1 MERPHKFS
9 HKFCNFFVK
18 TISTFFGAGYLPF
31 IPGTFG
37 SAAGITLYF
46 IVRQNILLYTCAIFV
61 VTILG
66 FLTAGKAAKVFNKRD
81 PCCVVIDEVAG
92 MLISLMFI
100 PHDLKWVITGFLVFR
115 LMDTLKPFPA
125 ARIERLHGS
134 LGIMGDDI
142 VAGIYTNIVLQ
153 LVLRLGLCAG

>member
-1 MERPHKFS
+1 MKSLFI
-9 HKFCNFFVK
+9 KL
-18 TISTFFGAGYLPF
+18 ISTFFGTGYLPF

-37 SAAGITLYF
+37 SAAGMALYF
-46 IVRQNILLYTCAIFV
+46 IIRHNSLLYACVLLVI
-61 VTILG
+61 TILG
-66 FLTAGKAAKVFNKRD
+66 FWTAGKAAKIFNQKD
-81 PCCVVIDEVAG
+81 PRCVVIDEAAG

-100 PHDLKWVITGFLVFR
+100 PYDLKWVITGFLVFR

-142 VAGIYTNIVLQ
+142 IAGIYTNIVLQ
-153 LVLRLGLCAG
+153 IVLRLG

>member
-1 MERPHKFS
+1 MS
-9 HKFCNFFVK
+9 HKFIK
-18 TISTFFGAGYLPF
+18 LISTFFGAGYLPV

-37 SAAGITLYF
+37 SAAAMVLYF
-46 IVRQNILLYTCAIFV
+46 IIRHNILLYACVLLV

-66 FLTAGKAAKVFNKRD
+66 FFTAGKAAKIFNKKD
-81 PCCVVIDEVAG
+81 PRCVVIDEVTG
-92 MLISLMFI
+92 ILISLMFI
-100 PHDLKWVITGFLVFR
+100 PYDLKWAITGFLVFR

-125 ARIERLHGS
+125 ARIERLPGS

-153 LVLRLGLCAG
+153 IVLRLGA

>member
-1 MERPHKFS
+1 MKSLFI
-9 HKFCNFFVK
+9 KL
-18 TISTFFGAGYLPF
+18 ISTFFGTGYLPF

-37 SAAGITLYF
+37 SAAGMALYF
-46 IVRQNILLYTCAIFV
+46 IIRHNSLLYACVLLVI
-61 VTILG
+61 TILG
-66 FLTAGKAAKVFNKRD
+66 FWTAGKAAKIFNQKD
-81 PCCVVIDEVAG
+81 PRCVVIDEAAG

-100 PHDLKWVITGFLVFR
+100 PYDLKWVITGFLVFR

-125 ARIERLHGS
+125 ARIERLPGS

-153 LVLRLGLCAG
+153 IVLRLG